1 MSARRTVHI
10 PIVRPGGPIARPGG
24 RAVPGG
30 GDDRGEDRLI
40 EIYTQVGGLE
50 PLSRHEE
57 ETALRLDEK
66 ARDKDWDRVAAPLR
80 KVGLY
85 QAGCAAASA
94 VRKLGIRRPLTALYQ
109 QVSRLAWIEGQRL
122 HAATAQGPTEGR
134 SAELGLAL
142 VLLMGGS
149 GTRHRQIIATGALGG
164 QPTGVD
170 QPDIEVLPVASLRD
184 KLRLVLTLARHD
196 ALPGRTAGREM
207 LFFTPL
213 SHDEGRGPE
222 PVEAL
227 AEVADLADQGVR
239 VRPVGRLAEAAA
251 VLRADRARHLLAD
264 RIAAAFLLLLVLG
277 AGAGAAW
284 SAIREDHVSMTF
296 VAAGGGA
303 GAAEPFQAC
312 FTADGRYLPT
322 ALAKRGLGHR
332 LPAGATL
339 GWQVRVGAPE
349 EDRHGL
355 RRWFAPDAYH
365 LAQVMLSS
373 HSRAK
378 VMVPRSGD
386 GAPVTVTPG
395 GLWSW
400 GWELNGRAESNA
412 LVLLARSDAPF
423 DPDLLHADLVARF
436 PAAGGDGDA
445 ALDLTAAMNYLAAK
459 APGSAT
465 FVVETVAEEDPCG

>member
-10 PIVRPGGPIARPGG
+10 PIVRPGGPIVRPGG
-24 RAVPGG
+24 QDGEAGPVRE
-30 GDDRGEDRLI
+30 EDRLI

-57 ETALRLDEK
+57 EAALRTDQK

-164 QPTGVD
+164 QPQGVD
-170 QPDIEVLPVASLRD
+170 EPDVEVLPVASLRD

-196 ALPGRTAGREM
+196 ALPGRTAGREL
-207 LFFTPL
+207 LFFTPET
-213 SHDEGRGPE
+213 HDQGAGPE
-222 PVEAL
+222 PVETL
-227 AEVADLADQGVR
+227 PEVADLADQGVR

-251 VLRADRARHLLAD
+251 VLRAGRSRHLLAD

-284 SAIREDHVSMTF
+284 SSIREDHVPMTF

-303 GAAEPFQAC
+303 REAEPFQAC

-322 ALAKRGLGHR
+322 PLAERGLGHR

-349 EDRHGL
+349 EERQGL
-355 RRWFAPDAYH
+355 RRWFAPESYH
-365 LAQVMLSS
+365 LAQVMLSTRS
-373 HSRAK
+373 PAK

-386 GAPVTVTPG
+386 GGTVNIAPGAV
-395 GLWSW
+395 WSW
-400 GWELNGRAESNA
+400 GWELNDRAESNA

-423 DPDLLHADLVARF
+423 DPDLLRAGLVARF
-436 PAAGGDGDA
+436 PAAGGGDDA
-445 ALDLTAAMNYLAAK
+445 PLDLTAAMNYLAAQ